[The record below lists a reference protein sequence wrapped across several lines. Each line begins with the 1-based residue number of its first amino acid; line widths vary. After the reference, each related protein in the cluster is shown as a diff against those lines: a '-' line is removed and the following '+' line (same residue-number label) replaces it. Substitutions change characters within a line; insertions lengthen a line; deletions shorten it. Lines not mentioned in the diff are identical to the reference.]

1 MKGHGARPQTR
12 EARRSSRPVGIK
24 LRKQRSS
31 SRASAVSPDSRG
43 SCHDLPVVG
52 VGISFPG
59 DRLNPTDG
67 VEYEANLVYVGG
79 ELGDED
85 YD

>member
-1 MKGHGARPQTR
+1 LLLYPLNPAYATLPYD
-12 EARRSSRPVGIK
+12 V
-24 LRKQRSS
+24 
-31 SRASAVSPDSRG
+31 
-43 SCHDLPVVG
+43 PVVG

-59 DRLNPTDG
+59 DRLNPGDG
-67 VEYEANLVYVGG
+67 VEYEANLVYVGR

>member
-1 MKGHGARPQTR
+1 MSRRHRRDRPC
-12 EARRSSRPVGIK
+12 ASSALQQGLLLLYPLDPKHAELPYDV
-24 LRKQRSS
+24 
-31 SRASAVSPDSRG
+31 
-43 SCHDLPVVG
+43 PVVG

-67 VEYEANLVYVGG
+67 VEYEANLVYVGR

>member
-1 MKGHGARPQTR
+1 LLLIYPLDPKFAKLDCM
-12 EARRSSRPVGIK
+12 SSVIG
-24 LRKQRSS
+24 L
-31 SRASAVSPDSRG
+31 
-43 SCHDLPVVG
+43 
-52 VGISFPG
+52 GISFPG

-67 VEYEANLVYVGG
+67 VEYEANLVYVGK